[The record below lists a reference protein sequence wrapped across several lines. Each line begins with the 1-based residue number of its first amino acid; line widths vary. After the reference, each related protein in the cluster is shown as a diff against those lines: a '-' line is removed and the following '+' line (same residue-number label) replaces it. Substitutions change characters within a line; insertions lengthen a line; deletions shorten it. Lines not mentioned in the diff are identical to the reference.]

1 MRPAGEEESGG
12 YPVNKAFEA
21 MVRLKYG
28 SRYGLERDLEGY
40 YAREIV
46 RRMFEVWCHCKG
58 IAA

>member
-1 MRPAGEEESGG
+1 M
-12 YPVNKAFEA
+12 NKAFEP

-28 SRYGLERDLEGY
+28 SRYSLERDLEGY

-58 IAA
+58 ITA